1 MASGA
6 KKGGG
11 GGDVV
16 LESRHLVGLFLM
28 MVVIFGVVFVL
39 GYELGRN
46 QMSGQVR
53 ASDASAENTAAS
65 SAPPGGSAIVPPAV
79 SGPVINPAAS
89 PAAPNRS
96 ASAPSKAPS
105 TSPKNG
111 NAKSNPLQPPASTP
125 AANNSTKS
133 GSKPPS
139 APPAKTVA
147 PKSQPVAPANNRTAQ
162 PPSSA
167 LRSSPGAANAPLI
180 PKGSVVLQV
189 SALTVESDALK
200 MAQELQQKKFPAFV
214 LAPGVDHFYRVQ
226 VGPFA
231 DAKSADKA
239 RAALEKEGFKPIV
252 KH

>member
-11 GGDVV
+11 GGDVI

-46 QMSGQVR
+46 QVSGQAR
-53 ASDASAENTAAS
+53 ASDAQTEEHAGAS
-65 SAPPGGSAIVPPAV
+65 GVPAIVPPA
-79 SGPVINPAAS
+79 S
-89 PAAPNRS
+89 PAPMMQPNAPPKT
-96 ASAPSKAPS
+96 APTNSSNAN
-105 TSPKNG
+105 PKNSG
-111 NAKSNPLQPPASTP
+111 AKNGATKAP
-125 AANNSTKS
+125 AANIVKNGT
-133 GSKPPS
+133 KPPS
-139 APPAKTVA
+139 APPAKTTT
-147 PKSQPVAPANNRTAQ
+147 PKSQPVAPANNRAAQ
-162 PPSSA
+162 PPTNA
-167 LRSSPGAANAPLI
+167 VRNAPAPAAGTVNSPLI

-200 MAQELQQKKFPAFV
+200 MAQELQKKKFPAFV
-214 LAPGVDHFYRVQ
+214 LAPGADHFYRVQ
-226 VGPFA
+226 VGPFT

>member
-1 MASGA
+1 MASAA
-6 KKGGG
+6 KKGGGG

-46 QMSGQVR
+46 QVSGQVR
-53 ASDASAENTAAS
+53 ASDATEENAA
-65 SAPPGGSAIVPPAV
+65 ALGGSAIVPPSA
-79 SGPVINPAAS
+79 SGPVS
-89 PAAPNRS
+89 QPAAPSATVNHP
-96 ASAPSKAPS
+96 ASAPPKTPAPTAKNSNSKNNS
-105 TSPKNG
+105 V
-111 NAKSNPLQPPASTP
+111 QPPAI
-125 AANNSTKS
+125 NNSTKAGAKS
-133 GSKPPS
+133 PV
-139 APPAKTVA
+139 APPAKNAA
-147 PKSQPVAPANNRTAQ
+147 PKSQPVAPAKNKVA

-167 LRSSPGAANAPLI
+167 LRSTPSAANAPLI

-214 LAPGVDHFYRVQ
+214 LAPGADHFYRVQ
-226 VGPFA
+226 VGPYA
-231 DAKSADKA
+231 DPKAADKA

>member
-1 MASGA
+1 MASGL

-46 QMSGQVR
+46 QVSGQVR
-53 ASDASAENTAAS
+53 ASDATTEENATTAGAPTIVPPATSAPVMQPTTPPAAANRTASTPPKTAPNTAPNSAKNTTAKNGTVQPPTKTPS
-65 SAPPGGSAIVPPAV
+65 APPTKTPPKTQPVPPANNRAAPPGGS
-79 SGPVINPAAS
+79 
-89 PAAPNRS
+89 
-96 ASAPSKAPS
+96 
-105 TSPKNG
+105 
-111 NAKSNPLQPPASTP
+111 L
-125 AANNSTKS
+125 NS
-133 GSKPPS
+133 
-139 APPAKTVA
+139 
-147 PKSQPVAPANNRTAQ
+147 
-162 PPSSA
+162 
-167 LRSSPGAANAPLI
+167 PLI

-189 SALTVESDALK
+189 AALTVEKDALK

-214 LAPGVDHFYRVQ
+214 LAPGADHFFHVQ
-226 VGPFA
+226 VGPYT
-231 DAKSADKA
+231 DAKAVDKA